1 MIPSEKQLAV
11 CKRYMNVDHNDD
23 DSLIADI
30 YQSCQEYLA
39 GAGVFR
45 TVDNAGRYDLT
56 VHRMTL
62 YFYDHRD
69 AACSEE
75 NLPAGLRPLINQ
87 LKQDAEVLEAAE
99 KVREMYERVFY

>member
-11 CKRYMNVDHNDD
+11 CKQYMNVDHNDD

-39 GAGVFR
+39 GTGVFR
-45 TVDNAGRYDLT
+45 TADNAGRYDLT

-69 AACSEE
+69 AASSEE

-99 KVREMYERVFY
+99 KVREMYERVCY

>member
-30 YQSCQEYLA
+30 YQTCQEYLA

-45 TVDNAGRYDLT
+45 TADNAGRYDLT

-69 AACSEE
+69 AASSEE

-99 KVREMYERVFY
+99 KVREMYERVCY

>member
-30 YQSCQEYLA
+30 YQTCQEYLA

-99 KVREMYERVFY
+99 KVREMYERVCY